1 MDLWKMMVQFALPM
15 NHAHVIWMGI
25 VHVPCC
31 TWDKCN
37 KCKAGFFD
45 LDGNDSDT
53 FANCTGNIDSKT
65 FNQAR

>member
-1 MDLWKMMVQFALPM
+1 MKDDGSVCTSNDSCPCDLNGHCTCALLY
-15 NHAHVIWMGI
+15 MG
-25 VHVPCC
+25 V
-31 TWDKCN
+31 KCN